1 MEQRFTP
8 STHRLALWAGGP
20 VMTVLYI
27 VGWLAFAQMIP
38 TPSPSLSPQQ
48 LADYLV
54 AHKPGI
60 LVGCLL
66 MIAGCGLWGTWVAAI
81 AVWTY
86 RTEVRFPVL
95 TFTQLICVA
104 AGVTFFIFDTLF
116 WGVAVFRA
124 GETNPQITQ
133 QLWDVGW
140 FGFLF
145 TITVYIAWAVAWSMG
160 VLFNPPEH
168 QIFPRWAGFVTLG
181 SVTCWSPGLLVIFFK
196 EGPFS
201 YSGLLAMWLPITEF
215 FVWLVIIDVYARIA
229 IRRQVQLSRAEGEE
243 RGAEYGL
250 YPPPRED
257 LKVAQPREKTRDL
270 AHAAP
275 GTPLLTRVTTQ
286 WTSQEGTL

>member
-1 MEQRFTP
+1 
-8 STHRLALWAGGP
+8 
-20 VMTVLYI
+20 MTVLYI

-38 TPSPSLSPQQ
+38 TPSPSLTPDQ
-48 LADYLV
+48 LAAYLV
-54 AHKPGI
+54 QHKPG
-60 LVGCLL
+60 LLFGCML

-104 AGVTFFIFDTLF
+104 AGVTFFMFDTLF
-116 WGVAVFRA
+116 WAVAAFRA
-124 GETNPQITQ
+124 GQTDPHITQ

-160 VLFNPPEH
+160 VLLNPPEH

-196 EGPFS
+196 QGPFS

-229 IRRQVQLSRAEGEE
+229 IRRQVRINRHEGEV

-250 YPPPRED
+250 WPPPTDNVSIQQESKD
-257 LKVAQPREKTRDL
+257 EHGAL
-270 AHAAP
+270 AT
-275 GTPLLTRVTTQ
+275 TPSLT
-286 WTSQEGTL
+286 